1 MTSASQ
7 KVLVIGFGNP
17 GRRDDGLGPAL
28 VRELEAL
35 ALPGVTLD
43 ADYQLTVEDGAAA
56 AEADAVVFV
65 DAACDG
71 PAPFRFIPLEPGD
84 ALSFSTHSVRPAG
97 VLAIARDLFGKT
109 PAAYVLGIRGYE
121 FNEFGEGLS
130 TTAQENLAAAA
141 AFFVPILQSRTFDAG
156 VARALECGAATP
168 AGEH

>member
-1 MTSASQ
+1 MSDTPQ
-7 KVLVIGFGNP
+7 RVLVIGFGNP

-35 ALPGVTLD
+35 DLPGVTLD

-65 DAACDG
+65 DAACNG
-71 PAPFRFIPLEPGD
+71 PAPFSFTPLEPGD
-84 ALSFSTHSVRPAG
+84 ARSFSTHSVQPAG

-109 PAAYVLGIRGYE
+109 PAAYILGIRGYE

-130 TTAQENLAAAA
+130 AAASENLAAAS
-141 AFFVPILQSRTFDAG
+141 AFFAPILQSRTFDAG
-156 VARALECGAATP
+156 VARALEYSAATP